1 MAPPGPAA
9 AVPPDTA
16 TIENYGLSREM
27 VPTEWLHSRGV
38 WEALLEPGT
47 RGMPQ
52 VGLLAP
58 MAEAVQTVVTPL
70 TDPFEIRRDRL
81 HPPKILVAI
90 MTYRQS
96 HEVHGKLT

>member
-1 MAPPGPAA
+1 
-9 AVPPDTA
+9 
-16 TIENYGLSREM
+16 
-27 VPTEWLHSRGV
+27 
-38 WEALLEPGT
+38 
-47 RGMPQ
+47 
-52 VGLLAP
+52 

-70 TDPFEIRRDRL
+70 TDPFQRRRDRL